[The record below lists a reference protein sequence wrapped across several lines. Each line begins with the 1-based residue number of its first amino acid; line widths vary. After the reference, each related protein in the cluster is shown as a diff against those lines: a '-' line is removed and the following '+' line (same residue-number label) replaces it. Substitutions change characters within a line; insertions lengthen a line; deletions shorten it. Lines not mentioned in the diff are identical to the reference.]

1 MEIGCV
7 GVQLQCFLLG
17 DIGVV
22 LIGAGAGDGA
32 QAELLSLFIG
42 LCGKIAGQGVIGPT
56 VRPIRFMGTMAN

>member
-42 LCGKIAGQGVIGPT
+42 LCGKIAG
-56 VRPIRFMGTMAN
+56 